1 MRIREG
7 FSWSFN
13 GIEKSHEFRRK
24 DFHGVAVHGSF
35 RRPLNSC
42 PMKKHGYAINI
53 ERLRRDFFELRALRG
68 QKDHNN
74 LLPPVKSRGITC
86 VSRRGMTLMAAFI
99 IVTHE
104 KCCSV
109 AHF

>member
-53 ERLRRDFFELRALRG
+53 ERLIDHEKFSWPFDGFLRA
-68 QKDHNN
+68 NEN
-74 LLPPVKSRGITC
+74 
-86 VSRRGMTLMAAFI
+86 
-99 IVTHE
+99 
-104 KCCSV
+104 
-109 AHF
+109 

>member
-1 MRIREG
+1 MVQRTDCGIQGTQRILDKIAQDRIAQDG
-7 FSWSFN
+7 TVVVGWSDW
-13 GIEKSHEFRRK
+13 IE
-24 DFHGVAVHGSF
+24 D
-35 RRPLNSC
+35 
-42 PMKKHGYAINI
+42 
-53 ERLRRDFFELRALRG
+53 LRRDFFELRALRG

-104 KCCSV
+104 KCCFV